1 MVLDRQTAIEEI
13 IKGVFDLSELQAV
26 RLAGTIDGMVTTN
39 RLNQAKRNSVHRIA
53 GNTNKC
59 KEELKNA

>member
-26 RLAGTIDGMVTTN
+26 RLAGTIDGMVTSN
-39 RLNQAKRNSVHRIA
+39 RLSKARYEPVNKLGS
-53 GNTNKC
+53 NTNK
-59 KEELKNA
+59 KEEKKNA